1 MLVGGMLSVLS
12 SDCLIYW
19 YQAWLHLP
27 YHYRLMEF
35 YQYFVDRRI
44 RSFQFLC
51 GRCWC
56 RQPVLLIV
64 YLLLNH
70 VANLS
75 DKARLETEGK
85 TQFSLDSDLKY
96 VLSEIITRKSIIDRV
111 AERQLL
117 QSNEFQWL
125 FRQILLSIPNNSLS

>member
-1 MLVGGMLSVLS
+1 
-12 SDCLIYW
+12 
-19 YQAWLHLP
+19 
-27 YHYRLMEF
+27 MEF

-51 GRCWC
+51 ERCWC

-70 VANLS
+70 VANLL

-125 FRQILLSIPNNSLS
+125 FRQILLSIPNTSLPLTQYHIR